1 MKRTVFV
8 LLLAVTVC
16 HPLLAQNGPLD
27 AYVREGLAANLTL
40 KQQQFNLQKALL
52 SLDEAKTLFRPSV
65 GFGAS
70 YTTAQGGRRIEFPV
84 GDLLNPV
91 YRTLNQLTQSDRFP
105 TIENVNEQFFPR
117 NFYDARFRITQPLV
131 NAEIAFARRIR
142 QEQISLQQAE
152 LNVYRR
158 ELVKDV
164 KTAYFQFLKATEAV
178 RVYQNAR
185 NLLLESQRVN
195 QALVNNQMANPT
207 VLLRSRNELGK
218 NDADIAQAENNR
230 KNAAAYFNFLL
241 NRDLDAAVTVDSS
254 YRRLLLDEIPTGSRE
269 ELDKLRA
276 ATRLGQTLLA
286 QNQAFRR
293 PKLGAQLDL
302 GSQGFDFKFNDRTRY
317 ALLGISLDI
326 PIYAGGRN
334 LLRIKQTETDLAQLQ
349 AQTEQVGDQL
359 NLQAFTADN
368 ALQSARQVYG
378 SRQLQTETAT
388 RYHRDLLRR
397 YKEGQATFIEL
408 LDAQTQITTAQESEV
423 IALYDVW
430 IRQVELERARAGY
443 VFNEK

>member
-1 MKRTVFV
+1 MKRTVFFF
-8 LLLAVTVC
+8 LLAGVLT
-16 HPLLAQNGPLD
+16 HPLHAQTGPLD
-27 AYVREGLAANLTL
+27 AYVREGLGANLTL

-84 GDLLNPV
+84 GDMLNPV
-91 YRTLNQLTQSDRFP
+91 YRTLNQLTQTDRFP
-105 TIENVNEQFFPR
+105 TIENVNEQFFPK

-142 QEQISLQQAE
+142 HEQISLQQAE

-164 KTAYFQFLKATEAV
+164 KVAYFQFLKAAEAI

-207 VLLRSRNELGK
+207 VLLRSRNEIGK
-218 NDADIAQAENNR
+218 IDADIAQAENNR
-230 KNAAAYFNFLL
+230 RNAAAYFNFLL

-254 YRRLLLDEIPTGSRE
+254 YRKLLLDEIPTGSRE

-276 ATRLGQTLLA
+276 ASRLNQTLLA

-317 ALLGISLDI
+317 ALLGVSLDI

-349 AQTEQVGDQL
+349 TQTEQVQDQL

-368 ALQSARQVYG
+368 ALQSARQVFA
-378 SRQLQTETAT
+378 SRQLQTETAQ
-388 RYHRDLLRR
+388 RYHRDLFRR

-408 LDAQTQITTAQESEV
+408 LDAQTQITTAQEGEV

-430 IRQVELERARAGY
+430 IRQAELERARAGY
-443 VFNEK
+443 RFE

>member
-1 MKRTVFV
+1 MKPTVFF
-8 LLLAVTVC
+8 LLLTAPLS
-16 HPLLAQNGPLD
+16 HPLLAQTGPLD
-27 AYVREGLAANLTL
+27 AYVREGLSANLTL

-164 KTAYFQFLKATEAV
+164 KVAYFQFLKATEAV

-408 LDAQTQITTAQESEV
+408 LDAQTHITPAQESEV

-443 VFNEK
+443 VFN

>member
-164 KTAYFQFLKATEAV
+164 KVAYFQFLKATEAV

-443 VFNEK
+443 VFN

>member
-1 MKRTVFV
+1 MKQFVF
-8 LLLAVTVC
+8 LLLLTGVLS
-16 HPLLAQNGPLD
+16 HPLRAQTGPLD
-27 AYVREGLAANLTL
+27 AYVREGLGANLTL

-52 SLDEAKTLFRPSV
+52 SLDEAKTLFLPSV

-105 TIENVNEQFFPR
+105 TINNVNEQFFPK
-117 NFYDARFRITQPLV
+117 NFYDARFRVTQPLV

-142 QEQISLQQAE
+142 QEQLSLQQAE
-152 LNVYRR
+152 LNVYKR

-164 KTAYFQFLKATEAV
+164 KTAYFQYLKATEAV

-185 NLLLESQRVN
+185 KLLLESQRVN
-195 QALVNNQMANPT
+195 QSLVDNQMANPT

-218 NDADIAQAENNR
+218 NDADLAQAEANR
-230 KNAAAYFNFLL
+230 RNAAAYFNFLL
-241 NRDLDAAVTVDSS
+241 NRDLDAAVAVDSS
-254 YRRLLLDEIPTGSRE
+254 YRKLLLDEIPTGTRE

-276 ATRLGQTLLA
+276 ATRLGQTILA

-302 GSQGFDFKFNDRTRY
+302 GSQGFDFRFNDRTRY
-317 ALLGISLDI
+317 VLLGVSLDI

-334 LLRIKQTETDLAQLQ
+334 LIRIKQTETDLAQLQ
-349 AQTEQVGDQL
+349 TQTEQVQDQL
-359 NLQAFTADN
+359 ALQAFTADN
-368 ALQSARQVYG
+368 ALQSARQVFA
-378 SRQLQTETAT
+378 SRKLQTETAT

-408 LDAQTQITTAQESEV
+408 LDAQTQLTTARESEV

-430 IRQVELERARAGY
+430 IRQAELERARAGY
-443 VFNEK
+443 VFN